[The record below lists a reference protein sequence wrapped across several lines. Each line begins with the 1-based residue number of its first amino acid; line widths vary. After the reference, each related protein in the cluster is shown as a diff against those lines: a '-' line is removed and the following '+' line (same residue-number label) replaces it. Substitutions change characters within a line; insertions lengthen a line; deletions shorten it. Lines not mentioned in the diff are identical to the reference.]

1 MATASLL
8 DKQFIA
14 QDTFFQNMVKAS
26 VFQYATTTVQTAQS
40 GGNVVQKN
48 YAAQVLNNPNNFI
61 PNFTWAAA
69 VNQTLADA
77 VITTGNAG
85 AHFTTSTTT
94 ATVTSAIQA
103 AGLDPTLVNNAV
115 AAAFN
120 ALANA

>member
-26 VFQYATTTVQTAQS
+26 LYQYIIVTIPSETANNHAIRVS
-40 GGNVVQKN
+40 YG
-48 YAAQVLNNPNNFI
+48 AQAMNNPNTFV
-61 PNFTWAAA
+61 PNFAWAAA
-69 VNQTLADA
+69 QNQTLADA

-85 AHFTTSTTT
+85 AHFTTSTTPS
-94 ATVTSAIQA
+94 AVTTAIQA
-103 AGLDPTLVNNAV
+103 GITDTLVNNAV

-120 ALANA
+120 PMANA